1 MVMVM
6 VMVGTAQQGWGRQ
19 EPSISTRV
27 KQKARGRM
35 LTERHRTVPRVWYST
50 VVGWGGVA
58 TAIDTHARS
67 S

>member
-1 MVMVM
+1 MVMVMVM

-35 LTERHRTVPRVWYST
+35 LTERHRTVPHVWYST
-50 VVGWGGVA
+50 VVGWG
-58 TAIDTHARS
+58 
-67 S
+67 